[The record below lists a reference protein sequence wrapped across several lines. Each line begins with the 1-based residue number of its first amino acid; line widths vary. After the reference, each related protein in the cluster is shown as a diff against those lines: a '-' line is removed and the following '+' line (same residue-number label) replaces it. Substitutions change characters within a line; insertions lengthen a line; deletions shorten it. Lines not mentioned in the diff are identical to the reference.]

1 MHIFLIAKMHYVVSS
16 LLPHHTH
23 IIMVGLH
30 RYYSNWQNI
39 QIMVYMDHCK
49 SSKMGII
56 TKINRDENYRLNK
69 IHEPVDKKKIY
80 TSISHLNP

>member
-1 MHIFLIAKMHYVVSS
+1 MHIFLIAKMQYAVSS

-30 RYYSNWQNI
+30 RYYSKYIN
-39 QIMVYMDHCK
+39 IMVYADHCK

-56 TKINRDENYRLNK
+56 TKINRDE
-69 IHEPVDKKKIY
+69 
-80 TSISHLNP
+80 T